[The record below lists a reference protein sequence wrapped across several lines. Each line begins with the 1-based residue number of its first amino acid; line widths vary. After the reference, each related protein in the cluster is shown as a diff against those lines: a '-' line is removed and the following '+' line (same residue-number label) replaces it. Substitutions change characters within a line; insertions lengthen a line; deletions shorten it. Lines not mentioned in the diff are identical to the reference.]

1 MPACFCPHCK
11 TRLWVKETQLNVAQG
26 FVVCQKC
33 EGMFKAKDHL
43 ASTKEPI
50 FNDLPEAVSD
60 VKLVHRIGTHA
71 MARNRF
77 PATKSPISSTAVQPC
92 TIRRLRLPPPL
103 RPTGLP
109 SRWPPLYVRKGSTGL
124 LQPCLP
130 LSSSSCSFSTSRSY
144 KNAMPFE
151 RRFRRHI
158 V

>member
-71 MARNRF
+71 IGKKQISRDEIADNLNGGTTLHDTPPAPAAAPAAAPQVAVPPAAPARQEGFNW
-77 PATKSPISSTAVQPC
+77 
-92 TIRRLRLPPPL
+92 TIAALFAFIVLIMQL
-103 RPTGLP
+103 FYLT
-109 SRWPPLYVRKGSTGL
+109 L
-124 LQPCLP
+124 L
-130 LSSSSCSFSTSRSY
+130 
-144 KNAMPFE
+144 
-151 RRFRRHI
+151 
-158 V
+158 

>member
-33 EGMFKAKDHL
+33 EGLFKAKDHL

-71 MARNRF
+71 IGKKQISRDEIAGILNGGTTPPDIP
-77 PATKSPISSTAVQPC
+77 PATAAAAPAAAPQVSVPPAAPASQEGFNW
-92 TIRRLRLPPPL
+92 TIATLFALIVL
-103 RPTGLP
+103 IM
-109 SRWPPLYVRKGSTGL
+109 
-124 LQPCLP
+124 Q
-130 LSSSSCSFSTSRSY
+130 LSY
-144 KNAMPFE
+144 LV
-151 RRFRRHI
+151 I
-158 V
+158 L

>member
-71 MARNRF
+71 IGKKQISRDEIADILNGGTTLHDTPPVPAAAPAAAPQVAVPPAAPARQEGFNW
-77 PATKSPISSTAVQPC
+77 
-92 TIRRLRLPPPL
+92 TIAALFAFIVLIMQL
-103 RPTGLP
+103 F
-109 SRWPPLYVRKGSTGL
+109 Y
-124 LQPCLP
+124 LP
-130 LSSSSCSFSTSRSY
+130 LL
-144 KNAMPFE
+144 
-151 RRFRRHI
+151 
-158 V
+158 

>member
-71 MARNRF
+71 IGKKQISRDEIADILNGGTTLHDTP
-77 PATKSPISSTAVQPC
+77 PAPAAASPRIAEPSAAPVRQEGFNW
-92 TIRRLRLPPPL
+92 TIAALFAFIVLIMQL
-103 RPTGLP
+103 FYLT
-109 SRWPPLYVRKGSTGL
+109 L
-124 LQPCLP
+124 L
-130 LSSSSCSFSTSRSY
+130 
-144 KNAMPFE
+144 
-151 RRFRRHI
+151 
-158 V
+158 

>member
-60 VKLVHRIGTHA
+60 VKL
-71 MARNRF
+71 

-103 RPTGLP
+103 RPPRLR
-109 SRWPPLYVRKGSTGL
+109 SRRPPLYVRKDSTGL

-151 RRFRRHI
+151 RCFRRHI

>member
-71 MARNRF
+71 IGKKQISRDEIADILNGGTTLHDTPPAPAAAPAAAPQIAVPPAAPARQEGFNW
-77 PATKSPISSTAVQPC
+77 
-92 TIRRLRLPPPL
+92 TIAALFAFIVLIMQL
-103 RPTGLP
+103 FYLT
-109 SRWPPLYVRKGSTGL
+109 L
-124 LQPCLP
+124 L
-130 LSSSSCSFSTSRSY
+130 
-144 KNAMPFE
+144 
-151 RRFRRHI
+151 
-158 V
+158 

>member
-71 MARNRF
+71 IGKKQISRDEIADILNGGTTLHDTP
-77 PATKSPISSTAVQPC
+77 PAAAPASPRIAEPSAAPVRQEGFNW
-92 TIRRLRLPPPL
+92 TIAALFAFIVLIMQIFYL
-103 RPTGLP
+103 T
-109 SRWPPLYVRKGSTGL
+109 L
-124 LQPCLP
+124 L
-130 LSSSSCSFSTSRSY
+130 
-144 KNAMPFE
+144 
-151 RRFRRHI
+151 
-158 V
+158 

>member
-71 MARNRF
+71 IGKKQISRDEIADILNGGTTLHDTLPAPTAAPAAAPQVAVPPAAPARQEGFNW
-77 PATKSPISSTAVQPC
+77 
-92 TIRRLRLPPPL
+92 TIAALFAFIVLIMQL
-103 RPTGLP
+103 FYLT
-109 SRWPPLYVRKGSTGL
+109 L
-124 LQPCLP
+124 L
-130 LSSSSCSFSTSRSY
+130 
-144 KNAMPFE
+144 
-151 RRFRRHI
+151 
-158 V
+158 